1 MFHRVA
7 ARTEELWHERAPT
20 THQQRRR
27 SLPQN
32 AAGTGGAL
40 HTRTLWTGQRSA
52 ALGME
57 AIRARRQE
65 CDENDLLDGQQRMTT
80 LLMLFACMRDMTQ
93 DQEAK
98 KDCQNS
104 IYQQGSQYRNI
115 PERNRL
121 VFAIREEVQNFI
133 DKFVKTN

>member
-7 ARTEELWHERAPT
+7 ARAEELWHERAPT

-27 SLPQN
+27 PLPQN

-40 HTRTLWTGQRSA
+40 HTRALWTGQRSA

-65 CDENDLLDGQQRMTT
+65 CQETSRRCGRAEVGRTASQVAVSYTHLRAHETRHDLVCR
-80 LLMLFACMRDMTQ
+80 LLL
-93 DQEAK
+93 EK
-98 KDCQNS
+98 KKKKNTYTDN
-104 IYQQGSQYRNI
+104 
-115 PERNRL
+115 
-121 VFAIREEVQNFI
+121 
-133 DKFVKTN
+133 KT

>member
-27 SLPQN
+27 PLPQN

-65 CDENDLLDGQQRMTT
+65 CQETSRRCGRQGAVFEQIHQEVTHLARDLSAARATAEEENTEG
-80 LLMLFACMRDMTQ
+80 
-93 DQEAK
+93 
-98 KDCQNS
+98 
-104 IYQQGSQYRNI
+104 Y
-115 PERNRL
+115 
-121 VFAIREEVQNFI
+121 
-133 DKFVKTN
+133 